1 LAERTRPTKTGQ
13 ADKSLP
19 VLASELWEL
28 VLNYAKQETLD
39 PLKALGRFVA
49 FGVAGGVCI
58 ALGFLMVGLGG
69 LRAIQ
74 TETGAHLSGNLAW
87 VPYLAVVV
95 FCLVVAVV
103 FVSRIAKAPR
113 GQTR

>member
-13 ADKSLP
+13 GEKGLP

-58 ALGFLMVGLGG
+58 ALGFVMVALGA

-74 TETGAHLSGNLAW
+74 TETGEHLTDNLAW
-87 VPYLAVVV
+87 APYLAVVV
-95 FCLVVAVV
+95 LCLVVAVV
-103 FVSRIAKAPR
+103 FVSRIARAPR